1 MQWSSDGQRL
11 DVTLHGGI
19 TFTDD
24 LTDVLKLDDGGYLT
38 IRNWS
43 SIVPHTIEIK
53 SAGGTITHAY
63 FVGGLPRPWDDEAR
77 RQLATDLPRL
87 VRRSGLGAEQRTQSI
102 LEKKGVPGVLEE
114 IDKLEGDYARRLYFQ
129 ALVKQ
134 APLDAASVLPVL
146 SKIIERMTTS
156 DYDRRETLTT
166 IAGRVKLNERGA
178 AAYVAAIGPMTSDY
192 DRRQA
197 LSALFAMQPLPAGV
211 ANLALKSTAAMHSD
225 YDRREVMRAAL
236 VHGASV
242 DNADALFPSIAQ
254 IQSSYDKREVL
265 LELIKANAVGADARN
280 ALLTVAAGVSS
291 DYDRRVV
298 LNAFVKAY
306 GVDRANAGPFFAAVK
321 AMKSDYDRAEVLVA
335 VLKAK
340 PLDAS
345 TRQAYVDAAE
355 SLKSTYDQNR
365 VLAALVKSER

>member
-11 DVTLHGGI
+11 DVTLHGGV

-53 SAGGTITHAY
+53 STGGKITHAY
-63 FVGGLPRPWDDEAR
+63 FVGGLSRPWDDEAR

-102 LEKKGVPGVLEE
+102 LQKKGVPGVLEE
-114 IDKLEGDYARRLYFQ
+114 IDRLEGDYARRLYFQ
-129 ALVKQ
+129 SLVKLT
-134 APLDAASVLPVL
+134 PFDAASVLPVL
-146 SKIIERMTTS
+146 SKVTERMTTS
-156 DYDRRETLTT
+156 DYDRREILTT
-166 IAGRVKLNERGA
+166 IADRVKLDERAA
-178 AAYVAAIGPMTSDY
+178 AAYVRAIGPMKSDY

-211 ANLALKSTAAMHSD
+211 ANLALKSTADMHSD

-242 DNADALFPSIAQ
+242 DKADALFPAIAQ
-254 IQSSYDKREVL
+254 MKSSYDKREVL

-280 ALLTVAAGVSS
+280 GLLTVAAGVTS

-298 LNAFVKAY
+298 LDAFVKAY

-335 VLKAK
+335 LLKAK
-340 PLDAS
+340 PLDGS
-345 TRQAYVDAAE
+345 MRQAYVDAAE